1 MKKNRIKKF
10 IIALLIVT
18 IVCMSLLALIIG
30 TDKTYSTYV
39 SVIVPEG
46 DDVKVYV
53 GGNDV
58 QKSADGKNYV
68 VNAGSTV
75 TVTVVNE
82 GKLFKSM
89 TINGK
94 SYASAV
100 AEITVPD
107 SGKVEISVETEE
119 PYAEDFGKY
128 FGNPY
133 VLSKEADV
141 LAVARILARGST
153 TPEDLAQIGA
163 DAKTTADEIRYGY
176 YRLGTNLF
184 INSSEFFGL
193 GFRGGLPFGGCFD
206 FDGYTATINLV
217 RTSHV
222 DSEFSLVGSTHY
234 ADYGFFAYTY
244 GDGVRPC
251 LIRNVKMQGFIGINT
266 TESAGAINRTDHVN
280 AGGVAGT
287 AGKNIVFD
295 DVESTVSVS
304 AQTRYAD
311 LYVGGIFGLCSS
323 SVESWCPVRYNGT
336 FNDVSGVT
344 YGKNAGAIVG
354 GFAGVL
360 QNASVDG
367 VTIDGERSIVLA
379 NALGNVS
386 GSAIAG
392 GFVGVVEL
400 GENANAEVSAPR
412 PMSIKNI
419 VVCAEHDYSVTS
431 VIDNGD
437 SANKGNINPDDFSE
451 TSAAAVAGGIVGIVN
466 RGNKAGSTLSDDK
479 KIEFSNVA
487 FVKSETSQ
495 IGEVGSSDEGR
506 IEIKASTADVDSS
519 GAVFA
524 GGAVGYIYS
533 HSAEYIVHNVLSADE
548 TKYFFNCNVDV
559 SATQNGV
566 GPAYAGGAFGYNA
579 FHVDNG
585 AENLLKI
592 GIVKPEYD
600 YTVTAVQSATSTSYN
615 NKYYN
620 VCAGGYASRFNV
632 GYSFN
637 NAVFY
642 IGSGRITAYREVGS
656 TAIGDINAGGCVG
669 RVFGYGSEATTIGD
683 YDKFGSQSGTSDNVT
698 VYYNE
703 NSRVEASCHSFS
715 SINGTGTLG
724 NNVCAGGAIG
734 YVLGYSQISN
744 LSLIFKSDSSS
755 SGKAAEYFVSG
766 SQNGKNAGGSDAD
779 LKTEGFVGG
788 VFGLVIDSKLTSVS
802 LTGNKTENS
811 VVYFT
816 SANSPN
822 TASVGGL
829 IGALW
834 RKKITS
840 NVTLLNGATVEN
852 VHAAG
857 KAYCDVPNY
866 SDVYDLYV
874 GGAIGVFAN
883 PSPMV
888 VYIKDIKIKNCVID
902 AVGENT
908 MLTYAGGIVA
918 GMWWSGTTDL
928 SYGIVENSAVTASSI
943 APYAYAGGI
952 VGLMQ
957 NSNASYCVVKDTD
970 VKAISENSYAY
981 AGGIAARSKAS
992 DVIKYSY
999 SNASLNAQGSSATA
1013 SVKYGIVAKTDSIS
1027 NTGDSDEA
1035 KNLFVY
1041 ETAGT
1046 ANAYPNEWST
1056 ARALYL
1062 ASDYQNTASV
1072 NVGGSVNVYSAVSTS
1087 QSNIEIKSH
1096 NTTVA
1101 TVVGGRSSSSVRGE
1115 KIGIAYISVYC
1126 KVNNVQYMLCSYLVT
1141 VGGAS
1146 ESGSGISLKTD
1157 DGKDVNESN
1166 SDAYIT
1172 YVSGSGTSATTY
1184 YYFRRH
1190 LGNPNTVGKVNA
1202 TPVGAEY
1209 LPQNVKFYDI
1219 NTTVVGKATYFDEN
1233 TTQADKKARIAS
1245 IIAAKGAACNV
1256 SSFNGRANVGYNY
1269 EGGEEGAA
1277 IKSVYFQAN
1286 DNVRENTIILM
1297 ECDYGSATYGV
1308 IVEFVPNRLTGI
1320 EIAPE
1325 SGTPPLDTRVD
1336 SSGVTHYIYT
1346 AGDVVRFG
1354 ATLKYK
1360 YPAPRSYVVETIY
1373 SGTGVTENGT
1383 VAVSAGGSYTVT
1395 CEDLK
1400 RTVKT
1405 TVIVEAKEEVDFS
1418 FAYSGA
1424 TGSTDRKMLQ
1434 SCQFKFSTQPQ
1445 LGYGLTPTISLTING
1460 VTSIGQFTESGLSVS
1475 FGGNNFLI
1483 PYTEDP
1489 DYEYSYNFVAG
1500 SDLVDY
1506 ALANG
1511 DSVAFSIT
1519 YAKIYSL
1526 VFISNYGVNEYF
1538 TTTISAGERFSV
1550 VNPDGFEDWTK
1561 KLINDRY
1568 GYDFKGFYTVSK
1580 AGDVSAYGKS
1590 FEDMQK
1596 DASSVVSGTMRFYAR
1611 WTYNVTVE
1619 SPEGVTVTS
1628 SMPHSMLEGGEIIPL
1643 DANNGFGFVIGTT
1656 SEWVGKPRYK
1666 SFIKLKDGSYTEIT
1680 SAFSAAS
1687 QENGYFIS
1695 SETLKG
1701 YDSGYIHIKV
1711 YADDIEF
1718 AVGDDPRYD
1727 GSALYTDGIYTV
1739 TYSVNYGS
1747 EDTVSD
1753 FAFNFALSLPKNT
1766 SMRLFY
1772 QKDGVSEWAGSL
1784 VLSADSSSVSL
1795 SGFGSMD
1802 DGSALTLAARN
1813 SAVSERFI
1821 LVVTLPNNTNGFNIA
1836 SATKCTIKVENYA
1849 YKSIISNYG
1858 SIVRVEGDSP
1868 EDTDGYVGK
1877 EYTLLPAVILNATY
1891 SSGKLSFTVTGTTDE
1906 NVIDRR
1912 HSGVYYMWRIDKVGG
1927 GYIGDATFTSFGTE
1941 VVRTTDAIYYSA
1953 TKGSSIKITESLSGY
1968 RVSLL
1973 EVRNIKQPSESYE
1986 IAILTG
1992 FNA

>member
-1 MKKNRIKKF
+1 MRKSRIKKF

-18 IVCMSLLALIIG
+18 IVCISVLALVIG

-53 GGNDV
+53 GGKDV
-58 QKSADGKNYV
+58 KKSADGKNYE

-89 TINGK
+89 TINGT

-107 SGKVEISVETEE
+107 SGKVEISVEIEE
-119 PYAEDFGKY
+119 PYAEDVGKY

-163 DAKTTADEIRYGY
+163 DAKTTADDIRYGY

-222 DSEFSLVGSTHY
+222 DSEFSFVGNTHY

-266 TESAGAINRTDHVN
+266 IENAETINHTDHVN
-280 AGGVAGT
+280 VGGVAGT

-304 AQTRYAD
+304 AQTKFAD
-311 LYVGGIFGLCSS
+311 LYIGGIFGLCSS

-344 YGKNAGAIVG
+344 YGNNAGVIVG

-400 GENANAEVSAPR
+400 GENVNAEVSAPR
-412 PMSIKNI
+412 PMSIKNV
-419 VVCAEHDYSVTS
+419 VVCAEHNYSVTA
-431 VIDNGD
+431 VIDNGG
-437 SANKGNINPDDFSE
+437 SANKGNINPDDFSDK
-451 TSAAAVAGGIVGIVN
+451 SAAAVAGGIVGIVN
-466 RGNKAGSTLSDDK
+466 RGKKTGSTLSDDK

-495 IGEVGSSDEGR
+495 IGEVGPSGEGR
-506 IEIKASTADVDSS
+506 LEIKASTADGDSS

-548 TKYFFNCNVDV
+548 TKYFFNCSVDV

-566 GPAYAGGAFGYNA
+566 GPAYAGGAFGYNS
-579 FHVDNG
+579 FHIHNVAD
-585 AENLLKI
+585 NLLKL

-620 VCAGGYASRFNV
+620 VCAGGYASRYNV
-632 GYSFN
+632 GYSFDN
-637 NAVFY
+637 TEFY

-669 RVFGYGSEATTIGD
+669 RVFGYGSEATTIED
-683 YDKFGSQSGTSDNVT
+683 YGKNGSQSGTSDNVT

-766 SQNGKNAGGSDAD
+766 SQNGKNAGGKDAD

-802 LTGNKTENS
+802 LTGDKTENS

-857 KAYCDVPNY
+857 KAYCDVHG

-883 PSPMV
+883 PSPV
-888 VYIKDIKIKNCVID
+888 VVNIRDIKIKNCVID
-902 AVGENT
+902 AIGENT

-957 NSNASYCVVKDTD
+957 NSNVSYCVVKDTD

-981 AGGIAARSKAS
+981 AGGIAARSKAT
-992 DVIKYSY
+992 DTIKYAY

-1013 SVKYGIVAKTDSIS
+1013 SVKYGIIAKTDSIS
-1027 NTGDSDEA
+1027 NTGDSGAA

-1046 ANAYPNEWST
+1046 AAAYPKDSNT
-1056 ARALYL
+1056 RALYL
-1062 ASDYQNTASV
+1062 ASGYQNTASV
-1072 NVGGSVNVYSAVSTS
+1072 NVGGSVNVYSAVDAS

-1101 TVVGGRSSSSVRGE
+1101 TVGGLSVEGV
-1115 KIGIAYISVYC
+1115 KKGISYISVYC
-1126 KVNNVQYMLCSYLVT
+1126 KVNNVKYMLCSYLV
-1141 VGGAS
+1141 
-1146 ESGSGISLKTD
+1146 
-1157 DGKDVNESN
+1157 
-1166 SDAYIT
+1166 
-1172 YVSGSGTSATTY
+1172 
-1184 YYFRRH
+1184 
-1190 LGNPNTVGKVNA
+1190 
-1202 TPVGAEY
+1202 
-1209 LPQNVKFYDI
+1209 
-1219 NTTVVGKATYFDEN
+1219 TVVGKATYFDEN
-1233 TTQADKKARIAS
+1233 TTQAEKEARIAS
-1245 IIAAKGAACNV
+1245 IIAAKGAGCNV

-1277 IKSVYFQAN
+1277 KKSGYFQAN
-1286 DNVRENTIILM
+1286 DNVRENTVILM

-1308 IVEFVPNRLTGI
+1308 IVEFVPNMLTGI

-1383 VAVSAGGSYTVT
+1383 VVVSENGYYEVS
-1395 CEDLK
+1395 CRDLK
-1400 RTVKT
+1400 NTKSTKVL
-1405 TVIVEAKEEVDFS
+1405 VEAKEEVDFS

-1434 SCQFKFSTQPQ
+1434 SCHFTFSLQPQ
-1445 LGYGLTPTISLTING
+1445 LGYGLTPTVSLTING

-1475 FGGNNFLI
+1475 FGADNFLI

-1500 SDLVDY
+1500 SDFVEY
-1506 ALANG
+1506 AVANG
-1511 DSVAFSIT
+1511 GSVAFSVT

-1538 TTTISAGERFSV
+1538 TTTVSAGEKFSL
-1550 VNPDGFEDWTK
+1550 VNPDGFEGWTN

-1596 DASSVVSGTMRFYAR
+1596 DASSEVSGTMRFYAR

-1628 SMPHSMLEGGEIIPL
+1628 SMPRSMLEGGEIIPL

-1656 SEWVGKPRYK
+1656 SKWVGKPRYK

-1687 QENGYFIS
+1687 QENGYFVS

-1747 EDTVSD
+1747 QDTVSD
-1753 FAFNFALSLPKNT
+1753 FAFNFALSLPKGT

-1772 QKDGVSEWAGSL
+1772 QKDGVSAWAGSL
-1784 VLSADSSSVSL
+1784 VLSEASSSVSL
-1795 SGFGSMD
+1795 SEFGSMG

-1813 SAVSERFI
+1813 PTVSERFI
-1821 LVVTLPNNTNGFNIA
+1821 LVVTLPNNTNGFNIT
-1836 SATKCTIKVENYA
+1836 SATKCTIKVKNYA
-1849 YKSIISNYG
+1849 YKSIISDYG

-1877 EYTLLPAVILNATY
+1877 EYTLLPAVILNATF
-1891 SSGKLSFTVTGTTDE
+1891 SGGKLSFTVTGTTDE

-1953 TKGSSIKITESLSGY
+1953 TKGSSITINESLSGY

-1973 EVRNIKQPSESYE
+1973 EARNIKQPSESYE

-1992 FNA
+1992 F

>member
-1 MKKNRIKKF
+1 MKKSKIKKF

-18 IVCMSLLALIIG
+18 IVCISVLALVIG

-53 GGNDV
+53 GGKDV
-58 QKSADGKNYV
+58 KKSADGKNYE

-119 PYAEDFGKY
+119 PYAEDVGKY

-163 DAKTTADEIRYGY
+163 DAKTTADDIRYGY

-222 DSEFSLVGSTHY
+222 DGEFSFVGNTHY
-234 ADYGFFAYTY
+234 ADYGFFAYAY

-266 TESAGAINRTDHVN
+266 IENAETINHTDHVN
-280 AGGVAGT
+280 VGGVAGT

-304 AQTRYAD
+304 AQTKFAD
-311 LYVGGIFGLCSS
+311 LYIGGIFGLCSS
-323 SVESWCPVRYNGT
+323 SVESWCPVRYNGA

-344 YGKNAGAIVG
+344 YGNNAGAIVG

-400 GENANAEVSAPR
+400 GENVNAEVSAPR
-412 PMSIKNI
+412 PMSIKNV
-419 VVCAEHDYSVTS
+419 VVCAEHNYSVTA
-431 VIDNGD
+431 VIDNGG
-437 SANKGNINPDDFSE
+437 SANKGNINPDDFSG

-466 RGNKAGSTLSDDK
+466 RGKRTGSTLSDDK

-487 FVKSETSQ
+487 FVKSDISQ
-495 IGEVGSSDEGR
+495 IGEVGPSGEGR
-506 IEIKASTADVDSS
+506 LEIKASTADGDSS

-524 GGAVGYIYS
+524 GGAVGYNS
-533 HSAEYIVHNVLSADE
+533 FHVHNVAD
-548 TKYFFNCNVDV
+548 T
-559 SATQNGV
+559 
-566 GPAYAGGAFGYNA
+566 
-579 FHVDNG
+579 
-585 AENLLKI
+585 LLKL

-620 VCAGGYASRFNV
+620 VCAGGYASRYNV
-632 GYSFN
+632 GYSFD
-637 NAVFY
+637 NAEFY

-669 RVFGYGSEATTIGD
+669 RVSGYGSEATTIGD
-683 YDKFGSQSGTSDNVT
+683 YDKNGSQSGTSDNVT

-766 SQNGKNAGGSDAD
+766 SQNGKNAGGKDAD

-802 LTGNKTENS
+802 LTGDKTENS

-857 KAYCDVPNY
+857 KAYCDVHG
-866 SDVYDLYV
+866 SDEYDLYV

-883 PSPMV
+883 PSKAV
-888 VYIKDIKIKNCVID
+888 VNIRDIKIKNCVID
-902 AVGENT
+902 AIGENT

-957 NSNASYCVVKDTD
+957 NSNVSYCVVKDTD

-981 AGGIAARSKAS
+981 AGGIAARSKAT
-992 DVIKYSY
+992 DTIKYAY

-1013 SVKYGIVAKTDSIS
+1013 SVKYGIIAKTDSIS
-1027 NTGDSDEA
+1027 NTGDSGAA

-1046 ANAYPNEWST
+1046 AAAYPKDSDT
-1056 ARALYL
+1056 RALYL
-1062 ASDYQNTASV
+1062 ASGYQNTASV
-1072 NVGGSVNVYSAVSTS
+1072 NVGGSVNVYSAVDAS

-1101 TVVGGRSSSSVRGE
+1101 TVGGLSVEGVKE
-1115 KIGIAYISVYC
+1115 GISYISVYC
-1126 KVNNVQYMLCSYLVT
+1126 KVNNVKYMLCSYLVT

-1157 DGKDVNESN
+1157 DGKDVTESN
-1166 SDAYIT
+1166 SDAYIA

-1219 NTTVVGKATYFDEN
+1219 NTNVVGKATYFDEN
-1233 TTQADKKARIAS
+1233 TTQADKEARIAS
-1245 IIAAKGAACNV
+1245 IIAAKGSACNV

-1277 IKSVYFQAN
+1277 KKSVYFQAN
-1286 DNVRENTIILM
+1286 DNVRENTVILM

-1308 IVEFVPNRLTGI
+1308 IVEFVPNMLTGI

-1354 ATLKYK
+1354 ATLKYR

-1383 VAVSAGGSYTVT
+1383 VVVSENGYYEVS
-1395 CEDLK
+1395 CRDLK
-1400 RTVKT
+1400 NTKST
-1405 TVIVEAKEEVDFS
+1405 KVIVEAKEEVDFS

-1434 SCQFKFSTQPQ
+1434 SCHFTFSLQPQ

-1475 FGGNNFLI
+1475 FGGDNFLI

-1500 SDLVDY
+1500 SDFVDY
-1506 ALANG
+1506 AVTNG
-1511 DSVAFSIT
+1511 GSVAFSVT

-1538 TTTISAGERFSV
+1538 TTTVSAGEKFSL
-1550 VNPDGFEDWTK
+1550 VNPDGFEGWTN

-1596 DASSVVSGTMRFYAR
+1596 DASSEVSGTMRFYAR

-1628 SMPHSMLEGGEIIPL
+1628 SMPRSMLEGGEIIPL

-1656 SEWVGKPRYK
+1656 SKWVGKPRYK

-1687 QENGYFIS
+1687 QENGYFVS

-1747 EDTVSD
+1747 KDTVSD
-1753 FAFNFALSLPKNT
+1753 FAFNFALSLPKGT

-1772 QKDGVSEWAGSL
+1772 QKDGVSAWAGSL
-1784 VLSADSSSVSL
+1784 VLSAASGSVSL
-1795 SGFGSMD
+1795 SEFGSMD

-1813 SAVSERFI
+1813 PKVSERFI
-1821 LVVTLPNNTNGFNIA
+1821 LVVTLPNNTNGFNIT
-1836 SATKCTIKVENYA
+1836 SATKCTIKVKNYA

-1868 EDTDGYVGK
+1868 EETDGYVGK
-1877 EYTLLPAVILNATY
+1877 EYTLLPAVILNATF
-1891 SSGKLSFTVTGTTDE
+1891 SSGTLSFTVTGTTDE

-1927 GYIGDATFTSFGTE
+1927 GYIGNATFTSFGTE

-1953 TKGSSIKITESLSGY
+1953 TKGSSIMITESLSGY

-1973 EVRNIKQPSESYE
+1973 EARNIKQPSESYE

-1992 FNA
+1992 F

>member
-1 MKKNRIKKF
+1 MRKSRIKKF

-18 IVCMSLLALIIG
+18 IVCISVLALVIG

-53 GGNDV
+53 GGKDV
-58 QKSADGKNYV
+58 KKSADGKNYV

-89 TINGK
+89 TINGT

-119 PYAEDFGKY
+119 PYAEDVGKY

-163 DAKTTADEIRYGY
+163 DAKTTADDIRYGY

-193 GFRGGLPFGGCFD
+193 GFRGGLPFSGCFD

-222 DSEFSLVGSTHY
+222 DSEFSFVGNTHY
-234 ADYGFFAYTY
+234 ADYGFFAYSY

-266 TESAGAINRTDHVN
+266 IENAEAINHTDHVN
-280 AGGVAGT
+280 VGGVAGT

-304 AQTRYAD
+304 AQTRFAD
-311 LYVGGIFGLCSS
+311 LYIGGIFGLCSS

-344 YGKNAGAIVG
+344 YGNNAGVIVG

-412 PMSIKNI
+412 PMSIKNV
-419 VVCAEHDYSVTS
+419 VVCAEHNYSVTA
-431 VIDNGD
+431 VIDNGG
-437 SANKGNINPDDFSE
+437 SANKGNINPDDFSG

-466 RGNKAGSTLSDDK
+466 RGNKTGSTLSDDK

-487 FVKSETSQ
+487 FVKSDISQ
-495 IGEVGSSDEGR
+495 IGEVGPSGEGR
-506 IEIKASTADVDSS
+506 LEIKASTADGDSS

-533 HSAEYIVHNVLSADE
+533 HSAEYIVHNVLPAEE
-548 TKYFFNCNVDV
+548 TKYFFNCSVDV

-566 GPAYAGGAFGYNA
+566 GPAYAGGAFGYNS
-579 FHVDNG
+579 FHVHNVEG
-585 AENLLKI
+585 NLLKL

-620 VCAGGYASRFNV
+620 VCAGGYASRYNV
-632 GYSFN
+632 GYSFD

-669 RVFGYGSEATTIGD
+669 RVSGYGSEATTIGD
-683 YDKFGSQSGTSDNVT
+683 YDKNGSQSGTSDNVT

-766 SQNGKNAGGSDAD
+766 SQNGKNAGGKDAD

-788 VFGLVIDSKLTSVS
+788 VFGLVIDSKLNSVS
-802 LTGNKTENS
+802 LTGDKTENS

-834 RKKITS
+834 RKKVSS

-857 KAYCDVPNY
+857 KAYCDVHG
-866 SDVYDLYV
+866 SDEYDLYV

-883 PSPMV
+883 PSQV
-888 VYIKDIKIKNCVID
+888 VVNIRDIKIKNCVID
-902 AVGENT
+902 AIGENT

-957 NSNASYCVVKDTD
+957 NSNVSYCVVKDTD

-981 AGGIAARSKAS
+981 AGGIAARSKAT
-992 DVIKYSY
+992 DTIKYAY
-999 SNASLNAQGSSATA
+999 SNASLNAQGSSTKT
-1013 SVKYGIVAKTDSIS
+1013 SVKYGVLALGSATVSS
-1027 NTGDSDEA
+1027 SGAA

-1046 ANAYPNEWST
+1046 DEAYSGNT
-1056 ARALYL
+1056 NMALYL
-1062 ASDYQNTASV
+1062 ASGYQNTASINTESTV
-1072 NVGGSVNVYSAVSTS
+1072 SVYSAVDTS
-1087 QSNIEIKSH
+1087 QTNIEIKS
-1096 NTTVA
+1096 NKTNFASVNGRTV
-1101 TVVGGRSSSSVRGE
+1101 TGVS
-1115 KIGIAYISVYC
+1115 KGIAYISVYC
-1126 KVNNVQYMLCSYLVT
+1126 KVGNTKYLLCSYPVT
-1141 VGGAS
+1141 VGGAT
-1146 ESGSGISLKTD
+1146 ENGTGIQVVTD
-1157 DGKDVNESN
+1157 DGTAVTKDTADEFITYVNES
-1166 SDAYIT
+1166 
-1172 YVSGSGTSATTY
+1172 GTTATTY
-1184 YYFRRH
+1184 YYFRRNI
-1190 LGNPNTVGKVNA
+1190 GNPDTVKKINV

-1209 LPQNVKFYDI
+1209 LPQNVQFYDI
-1219 NTTVVGKATYFDEN
+1219 STATIGKADYFDK
-1233 TTQADKKARIAS
+1233 TTADTVKNARIAS
-1245 IIAAKGAACNV
+1245 IIAAKGTACNV

-1269 EGGEEGAA
+1269 DGGDEGVAK
-1277 IKSVYFQAN
+1277 KSVYFYAN
-1286 DNVRENTIILM
+1286 DNVRENTVIIM
-1297 ECDYGSATYGV
+1297 ECDYGTAKYGV

-1325 SGTPPLDTRVD
+1325 SGTPPLDTRVGD
-1336 SSGVTHYIYT
+1336 DGVTHYVYT

-1383 VAVSAGGSYTVT
+1383 VVVSENGYYEVS
-1395 CEDLK
+1395 CRDLK
-1400 RTVKT
+1400 NTESTK
-1405 TVIVEAKEEVDFS
+1405 VIVEAKKEVDFS

-1434 SCQFKFSTQPQ
+1434 SCHFQFRLQPQ

-1475 FGGNNFLI
+1475 FGADNFLI
-1483 PYTEDP
+1483 PYTKDP

-1500 SDLVDY
+1500 SDFVDY
-1506 ALANG
+1506 AVANG
-1511 DSVAFSIT
+1511 GSVAFSVT

-1538 TTTISAGERFSV
+1538 TTTVSAGEKFSL
-1550 VNPDGFEDWTK
+1550 VNPDGFEGWTN

-1596 DASSVVSGTMRFYAR
+1596 DASSEVSGTMRFYAR

-1619 SPEGVTVTS
+1619 SPEGVTITS
-1628 SMPHSMLEGGEIIPL
+1628 SMPRSMLEGGEIIPL
-1643 DANNGFGFVIGTT
+1643 DANNGFGFVIGT
-1656 SEWVGKPRYK
+1656 SSKWVGKPRYK

-1687 QENGYFIS
+1687 QENGYFVS

-1747 EDTVSD
+1747 KDTVSD
-1753 FAFNFALSLPKNT
+1753 FAFNFALSLPKGT

-1772 QKDGVSEWAGSL
+1772 QKDGVSAWAGSL
-1784 VLSADSSSVSL
+1784 VLSAASSSVWL
-1795 SGFGSMD
+1795 SKFGSMG
-1802 DGSALTLAARN
+1802 DGSALTLAAARN

-1836 SATKCTIKVENYA
+1836 SATKCTIKVQNYA

-1858 SIVRVEGDSP
+1858 SIVRAEGDKP
-1868 EDTDGYVGK
+1868 EETDGYVSE
-1877 EYTLLPAVILNATY
+1877 EYTLLPAVILSATFT
-1891 SSGKLSFTVTGTTDE
+1891 SGTLSFTVTGTIDE

-1927 GYIGDATFTSFGTE
+1927 GYIENAAFTSFGTE

-1953 TKGSSIKITESLSGY
+1953 TKGSSITITESLSGY

-1973 EVRNIKQPSESYE
+1973 EARNIKQPSESYE

-1992 FNA
+1992 F

>member
-1 MKKNRIKKF
+1 MKKSRIKKF

-18 IVCMSLLALIIG
+18 IVCISVLALVIG

-53 GGNDV
+53 GGKDV
-58 QKSADGKNYV
+58 KKSADGKNYE

-89 TINGK
+89 TINGT

-119 PYAEDFGKY
+119 PYAEDVGKY

-163 DAKTTADEIRYGY
+163 DAKTTADDIRYGY

-222 DSEFSLVGSTHY
+222 DSEFSFVGNTHY
-234 ADYGFFAYTY
+234 ADYGFFAYAY

-266 TESAGAINRTDHVN
+266 IENAETINHTDHVN
-280 AGGVAGT
+280 VGGVAGT

-304 AQTRYAD
+304 AQTKFAD
-311 LYVGGIFGLCSS
+311 LYIGGIFGLCSS

-344 YGKNAGAIVG
+344 YGNNAGVIVG

-412 PMSIKNI
+412 PMSIKNV
-419 VVCAEHDYSVTS
+419 VVCAEHNYSVTA
-431 VIDNGD
+431 VIDNGG
-437 SANKGNINPDDFSE
+437 SANKGNINPDDFSG

-487 FVKSETSQ
+487 FVKSDISQ
-495 IGEVGSSDEGR
+495 IGEVGPSGEGR
-506 IEIKASTADVDSS
+506 LEIKASTADGDSS

-533 HSAEYIVHNVLSADE
+533 HSAEYIVHNVLPAEE
-548 TKYFFNCNVDV
+548 TKYFFNCSVDV

-566 GPAYAGGAFGYNA
+566 GPAYAGGAFGYNS
-579 FHVDNG
+579 FHIHNVAD
-585 AENLLKI
+585 NLLKL

-620 VCAGGYASRFNV
+620 VCAGGYASRYNV
-632 GYSFN
+632 GYSFD

-669 RVFGYGSEATTIGD
+669 RVFGYGSEATTIED
-683 YDKFGSQSGTSDNVT
+683 YDRNGSQSGTSNNVT

-766 SQNGKNAGGSDAD
+766 SQNGKNAGGKDAD

-802 LTGNKTENS
+802 LTGDKTENS

-857 KAYCDVPNY
+857 KAYCDVHG
-866 SDVYDLYV
+866 SDEYDLYV

-883 PSPMV
+883 PSKAV
-888 VYIKDIKIKNCVID
+888 VNIRDIKIKNCVID
-902 AVGENT
+902 AIGENT

-957 NSNASYCVVKDTD
+957 NSNVSYCVVKDTD

-981 AGGIAARSKAS
+981 AGGIAARSKAT
-992 DVIKYSY
+992 DTIKYAY

-1013 SVKYGIVAKTDSIS
+1013 SVKYGIIAKTDSIS
-1027 NTGDSDEA
+1027 NTGDSGAA

-1046 ANAYPNEWST
+1046 ANAYPKDSNT
-1056 ARALYL
+1056 RALYL
-1062 ASDYQNTASV
+1062 ASGYQNTASV
-1072 NVGGSVNVYSAVSTS
+1072 NVGGSVNVYSAVDAS

-1101 TVVGGRSSSSVRGE
+1101 TVGGLSVEGVKE
-1115 KIGIAYISVYC
+1115 GISYISVYC
-1126 KVNNVQYMLCSYLVT
+1126 KVNNVKYMLCSYLVT

-1146 ESGSGISLKTD
+1146 ESGSGISMKTD

-1190 LGNPNTVGKVNA
+1190 LGNPNTVGKVNV

-1219 NTTVVGKATYFDEN
+1219 NTNVVGKATYFDEN
-1233 TTQADKKARIAS
+1233 TTQADKEARIAS

-1277 IKSVYFQAN
+1277 KKSVYFQAN
-1286 DNVRENTIILM
+1286 DNVRENTVILM

-1308 IVEFVPNRLTGI
+1308 IVEFVPNMLTGI

-1383 VAVSAGGSYTVT
+1383 VVVSENGYYEVS
-1395 CEDLK
+1395 CRDLK
-1400 RTVKT
+1400 NTKST
-1405 TVIVEAKEEVDFS
+1405 KVIVEAKEEVDFS

-1434 SCQFKFSTQPQ
+1434 SCHFTFSLQPQ
-1445 LGYGLTPTISLTING
+1445 LGYGLTPTVSLTING

-1475 FGGNNFLI
+1475 FGADNFLI

-1500 SDLVDY
+1500 SDFVDY
-1506 ALANG
+1506 AVANG
-1511 DSVAFSIT
+1511 GSVAFSVT

-1538 TTTISAGERFSV
+1538 TTTVSAGEKFSL
-1550 VNPDGFEDWTK
+1550 VNPDGFEGWTN

-1596 DASSVVSGTMRFYAR
+1596 DASSEVSGTMRFYAR

-1628 SMPHSMLEGGEIIPL
+1628 SMPRSMLEGGEIIPL

-1656 SEWVGKPRYK
+1656 SKWVGKPRYK

-1687 QENGYFIS
+1687 QENGYFVS

-1711 YADDIEF
+1711 YADDVEF

-1747 EDTVSD
+1747 KDTVSD
-1753 FAFNFALSLPKNT
+1753 FAFNFALSLPKGT

-1772 QKDGVSEWAGSL
+1772 QKDGVSAWAGSL
-1784 VLSADSSSVSL
+1784 VLSAASGSVSL
-1795 SGFGSMD
+1795 SEFGSMG

-1821 LVVTLPNNTNGFNIA
+1821 LVVTLPNNTNGFNIN
-1836 SATKCTIKVENYA
+1836 SATKCTIKVKNYA
-1849 YKSIISNYG
+1849 YKSIISDYG

-1868 EDTDGYVGK
+1868 EDADGYVGK
-1877 EYTLLPAVILNATY
+1877 EYTLLPAVILNATF

-1912 HSGVYYMWRIDKVGG
+1912 HSGVYYVWRIDKAGG

-1953 TKGSSIKITESLSGY
+1953 TKGSSITISESLSGY

-1973 EVRNIKQPSESYE
+1973 EARNIKQPSESYE

-1992 FNA
+1992 F

>member
-1 MKKNRIKKF
+1 MKKSKIKKF

-18 IVCMSLLALIIG
+18 IVCISVLALVIG

-53 GGNDV
+53 GGKDV
-58 QKSADGKNYV
+58 KKSADGKNYE

-119 PYAEDFGKY
+119 PYAEDVGKY

-163 DAKTTADEIRYGY
+163 DAKTTADDIRYGY

-222 DSEFSLVGSTHY
+222 DGEFSFVGNTHY
-234 ADYGFFAYTY
+234 ADYGFFAYAY

-266 TESAGAINRTDHVN
+266 IENAETINHTDHVN
-280 AGGVAGT
+280 VGGVAGT

-304 AQTRYAD
+304 AQTKFAD
-311 LYVGGIFGLCSS
+311 LYIGGIFGLCSS
-323 SVESWCPVRYNGT
+323 SVESWCPVRYNGA

-344 YGKNAGAIVG
+344 YGNNAGAIVG

-400 GENANAEVSAPR
+400 GENVNAEVSAPR
-412 PMSIKNI
+412 PMSIKNV
-419 VVCAEHDYSVTS
+419 VVCAEHNYSVTA
-431 VIDNGD
+431 VIDNGG
-437 SANKGNINPDDFSE
+437 SANKGNINPDDFSG

-466 RGNKAGSTLSDDK
+466 RGKRTGSTLSDDK

-487 FVKSETSQ
+487 FVKSDISQ
-495 IGEVGSSDEGR
+495 IGEVGPSGEGR
-506 IEIKASTADVDSS
+506 LEIKASTADGDSS

-524 GGAVGYIYS
+524 GGAVGYNS
-533 HSAEYIVHNVLSADE
+533 FHVHNVAD
-548 TKYFFNCNVDV
+548 T
-559 SATQNGV
+559 
-566 GPAYAGGAFGYNA
+566 
-579 FHVDNG
+579 
-585 AENLLKI
+585 LLKL

-620 VCAGGYASRFNV
+620 VCAGGYASRYNV
-632 GYSFN
+632 GYSFD
-637 NAVFY
+637 NAEFY

-669 RVFGYGSEATTIGD
+669 RVSGYGSEATTIGD
-683 YDKFGSQSGTSDNVT
+683 YDKNGSQSGTSDNVT

-766 SQNGKNAGGSDAD
+766 SQNGKNAGGKDAD

-802 LTGNKTENS
+802 LTGDKTENS

-857 KAYCDVPNY
+857 KAYCDVHG
-866 SDVYDLYV
+866 SDEYDLYV

-883 PSPMV
+883 PSKAV
-888 VYIKDIKIKNCVID
+888 VNIRDIKIKNCVID
-902 AVGENT
+902 AIGENT

-957 NSNASYCVVKDTD
+957 NSNVSYCVVKDTD

-981 AGGIAARSKAS
+981 AGGIAARSKAT
-992 DVIKYSY
+992 DTIKYAY

-1013 SVKYGIVAKTDSIS
+1013 SVKYGIIAKTDSIS
-1027 NTGDSDEA
+1027 NTGDSGAA

-1046 ANAYPNEWST
+1046 AAAYPKDSDT
-1056 ARALYL
+1056 RALYL
-1062 ASDYQNTASV
+1062 ASGYQNTASV
-1072 NVGGSVNVYSAVSTS
+1072 NVGGSVNVYSAVDAS

-1101 TVVGGRSSSSVRGE
+1101 TVGGLSVEGVKE
-1115 KIGIAYISVYC
+1115 GISYISVYC
-1126 KVNNVQYMLCSYLVT
+1126 KVNNVKYMLCSYLVT

-1157 DGKDVNESN
+1157 DGKDVTESN
-1166 SDAYIT
+1166 SDAYIA

-1219 NTTVVGKATYFDEN
+1219 NTNVVGKATYFDEN
-1233 TTQADKKARIAS
+1233 TTQADKEARIAS
-1245 IIAAKGAACNV
+1245 IIAAKGSACNV

-1277 IKSVYFQAN
+1277 KKSVYFQAN
-1286 DNVRENTIILM
+1286 DNVRENTVILM

-1308 IVEFVPNRLTGI
+1308 IVEFVPNMLTGI

-1354 ATLKYK
+1354 ATLKYR

-1383 VAVSAGGSYTVT
+1383 VVVSENGYYEVS
-1395 CEDLK
+1395 CRDLK
-1400 RTVKT
+1400 NTKST
-1405 TVIVEAKEEVDFS
+1405 KVIVEAKEEVDFS

-1434 SCQFKFSTQPQ
+1434 SCHFTFSLQPQ

-1475 FGGNNFLI
+1475 FGGDNFLI

-1500 SDLVDY
+1500 SDFVEY
-1506 ALANG
+1506 AVANG
-1511 DSVAFSIT
+1511 GSVAFSVT

-1538 TTTISAGERFSV
+1538 TTTVSAGEKFSL
-1550 VNPDGFEDWTK
+1550 VNPDGFEGWTN

-1596 DASSVVSGTMRFYAR
+1596 DASSEVSGTMRFYAR

-1628 SMPHSMLEGGEIIPL
+1628 SMPRSMLEGGEIIPL

-1656 SEWVGKPRYK
+1656 SKWVGKPRYK

-1687 QENGYFIS
+1687 QENGYFVS

-1747 EDTVSD
+1747 KDTVSD
-1753 FAFNFALSLPKNT
+1753 FAFNFALSLPKGT

-1772 QKDGVSEWAGSL
+1772 QKDGVSAWAGSL
-1784 VLSADSSSVSL
+1784 VLSAASGSVSL
-1795 SGFGSMD
+1795 SEFGSMD

-1813 SAVSERFI
+1813 PKVSERFI
-1821 LVVTLPNNTNGFNIA
+1821 LVVTLPNNTNGFNIT
-1836 SATKCTIKVENYA
+1836 SATKCTIKVKNYA

-1868 EDTDGYVGK
+1868 EETDGYVGK
-1877 EYTLLPAVILNATY
+1877 EYTLLPAVILNATF
-1891 SSGKLSFTVTGTTDE
+1891 SSGTLSFTVTGTTDE

-1927 GYIGDATFTSFGTE
+1927 GYIGNATFTSFGTE

-1953 TKGSSIKITESLSGY
+1953 TKGSSIMITESLSGY

-1973 EVRNIKQPSESYE
+1973 EARNIKQPSESYE

-1992 FNA
+1992 F

>member
-1 MKKNRIKKF
+1 MKKSRIKKF

-18 IVCMSLLALIIG
+18 IVCISVLALVIG

-53 GGNDV
+53 GGKGV
-58 QKSADGKNYV
+58 KKSADGKNYV

-89 TINGK
+89 TINGT

-119 PYAEDFGKY
+119 PYAEDVGKY

-153 TPEDLAQIGA
+153 TPEDLAQLGA

-222 DSEFSLVGSTHY
+222 DSEFSFVGSTHY
-234 ADYGFFAYTY
+234 ADYGFFAYAY

-266 TESAGAINRTDHVN
+266 IESTGTISHTDHVN
-280 AGGVAGT
+280 VGGVAGT

-295 DVESTVSVS
+295 GVESTVSVS
-304 AQTRYAD
+304 AQTRFAD
-311 LYVGGIFGLCSS
+311 LYIGGIFGLCSS

-344 YGKNAGAIVG
+344 YGNNAGVIVG

-360 QNASVDG
+360 LNASVDG

-412 PMSIKNI
+412 SMSIKNV
-419 VVCAEHDYSVTS
+419 VVCAEHNYSVTA
-431 VIDNGD
+431 VIDNGG

-466 RGNKAGSTLSDDK
+466 RGNKTGSTLSDDM

-487 FVKSETSQ
+487 FVKSDISQ
-495 IGEVGSSDEGR
+495 IGEVGPSGEGR
-506 IEIKASTADVDSS
+506 LEIKASTADGNSS

-533 HSAEYIVHNVLSADE
+533 HSAEYIVHNVLPAEE
-548 TKYFFNCNVDV
+548 TKYFFNCSVDV

-566 GPAYAGGAFGYNA
+566 GPAYAGGAFGYNS
-579 FHVDNG
+579 FHVDSG
-585 AENLLKI
+585 AENLLKL
-592 GIVKPEYD
+592 GIVSPEYD

-620 VCAGGYASRFNV
+620 VCAGGYTSRYNV

-637 NAVFY
+637 NTAFY

-656 TAIGDINAGGCVG
+656 TAIGDINAGGCAG
-669 RVFGYGSEATTIGD
+669 RVLGYGSAATTIEN
-683 YDKFGSQSGTSDNVT
+683 YDKSGSQSGTSDNVT

-788 VFGLVIDSKLTSVS
+788 VFGLVIDSKLMSVR
-802 LTGNKTENS
+802 LTGDKTENS

-857 KAYCDVPNY
+857 KAYCDVHG

-883 PSPMV
+883 PSQV
-888 VYIKDIKIKNCVID
+888 VVNIRDIKIKNCVID
-902 AVGENT
+902 AIGENT

-957 NSNASYCVVKDTD
+957 NSNVSYCVVKDTD

-981 AGGIAARSKAS
+981 AGGIAARSKAT
-992 DVIKYSY
+992 DTIKYSY
-999 SNASLNAQGSSATA
+999 SNASLNAQGLSTETKF
-1013 SVKYGIVAKTDSIS
+1013 SVKYGIIAKTDSIS
-1027 NTGDSDEA
+1027 NTGDSGAA

-1046 ANAYPNEWST
+1046 TAAYPKDSN

-1062 ASDYQNTASV
+1062 ASGYQNAASV
-1072 NVGGSVNVYSAVSTS
+1072 NTGSTVSVYSSVDTSQTNIEVKSNKTNFASVNGLTVMGVS
-1087 QSNIEIKSH
+1087 K
-1096 NTTVA
+1096 
-1101 TVVGGRSSSSVRGE
+1101 
-1115 KIGIAYISVYC
+1115 GIAYISVYC
-1126 KVNNVQYMLCSYLVT
+1126 TVGDTKHLLCSYPVT
-1141 VGGAS
+1141 VGGAT
-1146 ESGSGISLKTD
+1146 ENGTGIQVVTD
-1157 DGKDVNESN
+1157 DGTAVTKDTADEFITYVNES
-1166 SDAYIT
+1166 
-1172 YVSGSGTSATTY
+1172 GTTATTY
-1184 YYFRRH
+1184 YYFRRNI
-1190 LGNPNTVGKVNA
+1190 GNPDTVKKINV

-1219 NTTVVGKATYFDEN
+1219 STATIGKATYFDEN
-1233 TTQADKKARIAS
+1233 TPDDDKYARIAS

-1269 EGGEEGAA
+1269 DGGDEGVAK
-1277 IKSVYFQAN
+1277 KSVYFYAN
-1286 DNVRENTIILM
+1286 DNVRENTVIIM
-1297 ECDYGSATYGV
+1297 ECTYGSATYGV
-1308 IVEFVPNRLTGI
+1308 IVEFVPNELAGI

-1336 SSGVTHYIYT
+1336 GSGVTHYIYT

-1383 VAVSAGGSYTVT
+1383 VVVSENGYYEVA
-1395 CEDLK
+1395 CRDLK
-1400 RTVKT
+1400 NTKST
-1405 TVIVEAKEEVDFS
+1405 KVIVEAKKEVDFS

-1434 SCQFKFSTQPQ
+1434 SCNFQFRLQPQ
-1445 LGYGLTPTISLTING
+1445 LGYGLAPTISLTING
-1460 VTSIGQFTESGLSVS
+1460 VTSIGQFTEGGLSVS
-1475 FGGNNFLI
+1475 FGADNFLI
-1483 PYTEDP
+1483 PYMEDP

-1500 SDLVDY
+1500 SDFVEY
-1506 ALANG
+1506 AVTNG
-1511 DSVAFSIT
+1511 GSVAFSVT

-1526 VFISNYGVNEYF
+1526 VFLSNYGVNEYF
-1538 TTTISAGERFSV
+1538 TTTVSAGEKFSKV
-1550 VNPDGFEDWTK
+1550 SPDGFDEWTK
-1561 KLINDRY
+1561 KLIAERY
-1568 GYDFKGFYTVSK
+1568 GYDFRGFYTVSK

-1596 DASSVVSGTMRFYAR
+1596 DASSEVSGTMRFYAR

-1628 SMPHSMLEGGEIIPL
+1628 SMPRSMLEGGEIIPL

-1656 SEWVGKPRYK
+1656 SKWVGKPRYK

-1687 QENGYFIS
+1687 QENGYFVS
-1695 SETLKG
+1695 SETLNG

-1747 EDTVSD
+1747 NDTVSD

-1772 QKDGVSEWAGSL
+1772 QKDGVSAWAGSL
-1784 VLSADSSSVSL
+1784 VLSSASSSVPL
-1795 SGFGSMD
+1795 SEFASMG
-1802 DGSALTLAARN
+1802 DGSTLTLAARN
-1813 SAVSERFI
+1813 SAISERFI
-1821 LVVTLPNNTNGFNIA
+1821 LVVTLPNNTNGFGID
-1836 SATKCTIKVENYA
+1836 SATKCTIKVQNYA

-1858 SIVRVEGDSP
+1858 SIVRVEGDKP
-1868 EDTDGYVGK
+1868 EETDGYVSE
-1877 EYTLLPAVILNATY
+1877 EYTLLPAVILNATFT
-1891 SSGKLSFTVTGTTDE
+1891 SGTLSFTETGTIDE

-1927 GYIGDATFTSFGTE
+1927 GYIGNKTFASFGNE

-1953 TKGSSIKITESLSGY
+1953 TKGSIEVNESLSGY

-1973 EVRNIKQPSESYE
+1973 EARNIKQPSESYE

-1992 FNA
+1992 F

>member
-1 MKKNRIKKF
+1 MRKSRIKKF

-18 IVCMSLLALIIG
+18 IVCISVLALVIG

-53 GGNDV
+53 GGKDV
-58 QKSADGKNYV
+58 KKSADGKNYE

-107 SGKVEISVETEE
+107 SGKVEIAVETEE
-119 PYAEDFGKY
+119 PYAEDVGKY

-163 DAKTTADEIRYGY
+163 DAKTTADDIRYGY

-222 DSEFSLVGSTHY
+222 DSEFSFVGNTHY
-234 ADYGFFAYTY
+234 ADYGFFAYAY

-266 TESAGAINRTDHVN
+266 IENAETINHTDHVN
-280 AGGVAGT
+280 VGGVAGT

-304 AQTRYAD
+304 AQTKFAD
-311 LYVGGIFGLCSS
+311 LYIGGIFGLCSS

-344 YGKNAGAIVG
+344 YGNNAGVIVG

-412 PMSIKNI
+412 PMSIKNV
-419 VVCAEHDYSVTS
+419 VVCAEHNYSVIA
-431 VIDNGD
+431 VIDNGG

-466 RGNKAGSTLSDDK
+466 RGKKTGSTLSDDK

-495 IGEVGSSDEGR
+495 IGEVGPSGEGR
-506 IEIKASTADVDSS
+506 LEIKASTADGDSS

-533 HSAEYIVHNVLSADE
+533 HSAEYIVHNVLPAEE
-548 TKYFFNCNVDV
+548 TKYFFNCSVDV

-566 GPAYAGGAFGYNA
+566 GPAYAGGAFGYNS
-579 FHVDNG
+579 FHIHNVADT
-585 AENLLKI
+585 LLKL

-620 VCAGGYASRFNV
+620 VCAGGYASRYNV
-632 GYSFN
+632 GYSFDN
-637 NAVFY
+637 TVFY

-669 RVFGYGSEATTIGD
+669 RVFGYGSEATTIED
-683 YDKFGSQSGTSDNVT
+683 YDRNGSQSGTSNNVT

-766 SQNGKNAGGSDAD
+766 SQNGKNAGGKDAD

-788 VFGLVIDSKLTSVS
+788 VFGLVIDSKLNSVS
-802 LTGNKTENS
+802 LTGDKTENS

-840 NVTLLNGATVEN
+840 NVTLLNGATIEN

-857 KAYCDVPNY
+857 KAYCDVHG
-866 SDVYDLYV
+866 SDEYDLYV

-883 PSPMV
+883 PSKAV
-888 VYIKDIKIKNCVID
+888 VNIRDIKIKNCVID
-902 AVGENT
+902 AIDENA
-908 MLTYAGGIVA
+908 MLAYAGGIVA

-957 NSNASYCVVKDTD
+957 NSNVSYCVVKDTD

-981 AGGIAARSKAS
+981 AGGIAARSKAT
-992 DVIKYSY
+992 DTIKYAY

-1013 SVKYGIVAKTDSIS
+1013 SVKYGIIAKTDSIS
-1027 NTGDSDEA
+1027 NTGDSGAA

-1046 ANAYPNEWST
+1046 AAAYPKDSNT
-1056 ARALYL
+1056 RALYL
-1062 ASDYQNTASV
+1062 ASGYQNTASINTESTV
-1072 NVGGSVNVYSAVSTS
+1072 SVYSAVDTS
-1087 QSNIEIKSH
+1087 QTNIEIKS
-1096 NTTVA
+1096 NKTNFASVNGRTV
-1101 TVVGGRSSSSVRGE
+1101 TGVS
-1115 KIGIAYISVYC
+1115 KGIAYISVYC
-1126 KVNNVQYMLCSYLVT
+1126 KVGNTKYLLCSYPVT
-1141 VGGAS
+1141 VGGAA
-1146 ESGSGISLKTD
+1146 ENGTGIQVVTD
-1157 DGKDVNESN
+1157 DGTAVTKDTADEFITYVNES
-1166 SDAYIT
+1166 
-1172 YVSGSGTSATTY
+1172 GTTATTY
-1184 YYFRRH
+1184 YYFRRNI
-1190 LGNPNTVGKVNA
+1190 GNPKTVKKINV
-1202 TPVGAEY
+1202 TPLGAEY

-1219 NTTVVGKATYFDEN
+1219 STATIGKATYFDEN
-1233 TTQADKKARIAS
+1233 TPDDDKYARIAS

-1269 EGGEEGAA
+1269 DGGDEGVAK
-1277 IKSVYFQAN
+1277 KSVYFYAN
-1286 DNVRENTIILM
+1286 DNVRENTVIIM
-1297 ECDYGSATYGV
+1297 ECDYGTAKYGV

-1336 SSGVTHYIYT
+1336 GSGVTHYIYT

-1383 VAVSAGGSYTVT
+1383 VVVSAGGSYTVT

-1434 SCQFKFSTQPQ
+1434 SCHFQFSVQPQ

-1475 FGGNNFLI
+1475 FGADNFLI

-1500 SDLVDY
+1500 SDFVDY
-1506 ALANG
+1506 AVANG
-1511 DSVAFSIT
+1511 GSVAFSVT

-1538 TTTISAGERFSV
+1538 TTTVSAGEKFSL
-1550 VNPDGFEDWTK
+1550 VNPDGFDGWTK

-1596 DASSVVSGTMRFYAR
+1596 DASSEVSGTMRFYAR

-1619 SPEGVTVTS
+1619 FPEGVTVTS
-1628 SMPHSMLEGGEIIPL
+1628 SMPRSMLEGGEIIPL

-1656 SEWVGKPRYK
+1656 SKWVGKPRYK

-1687 QENGYFIS
+1687 QENGYFVS

-1747 EDTVSD
+1747 KDTVSD
-1753 FAFNFALSLPKNT
+1753 FAFNFALSLPKGT

-1772 QKDGVSEWAGSL
+1772 QKDGVSAWAGSL
-1784 VLSADSSSVSL
+1784 VLSAASSSVSL
-1795 SGFGSMD
+1795 SEFGSMG

-1813 SAVSERFI
+1813 PTVSERFI

-1849 YKSIISNYG
+1849 YKSIISDYG

-1868 EDTDGYVGK
+1868 EETDGYVGK
-1877 EYTLLPAVILNATY
+1877 EYTLLPAVILNATF
-1891 SSGKLSFTVTGTTDE
+1891 SSGKVSFTVTGTTDE

-1953 TKGSSIKITESLSGY
+1953 TKGSSIMITESLSGY

-1973 EVRNIKQPSESYE
+1973 EARNIKQPSESYE

-1992 FNA
+1992 F

>member
-1 MKKNRIKKF
+1 MKKSRIKKF

-18 IVCMSLLALIIG
+18 IVCISVLALVIG

-53 GGNDV
+53 GGKDV
-58 QKSADGKNYV
+58 KKSADGKNYE

-89 TINGK
+89 TINGT

-119 PYAEDFGKY
+119 PYAEDVGKY

-163 DAKTTADEIRYGY
+163 DAKTTADDIRYGY

-222 DSEFSLVGSTHY
+222 DSEFSFVGNTHY
-234 ADYGFFAYTY
+234 ADYGFFAYAY

-266 TESAGAINRTDHVN
+266 IENAETINHTDHVN
-280 AGGVAGT
+280 VGGVAGT

-304 AQTRYAD
+304 AQTKFAD
-311 LYVGGIFGLCSS
+311 LYIGGIFGLCSS
-323 SVESWCPVRYNGT
+323 SVESWCPVRYNGA

-344 YGKNAGAIVG
+344 YGNNAGAIVG

-412 PMSIKNI
+412 PMSIKNV
-419 VVCAEHDYSVTS
+419 VVCAEHNYSVTA
-431 VIDNGD
+431 VIDNGG
-437 SANKGNINPDDFSE
+437 SANKGNINPDDFSG

-487 FVKSETSQ
+487 FVKSDISQ
-495 IGEVGSSDEGR
+495 IGEVGPSGEGR
-506 IEIKASTADVDSS
+506 LEIKASTADGDSS

-533 HSAEYIVHNVLSADE
+533 HSAEYIVHNVLPAEE
-548 TKYFFNCNVDV
+548 TKYFFNCSVDV

-566 GPAYAGGAFGYNA
+566 GPAYAGGAFGYNS
-579 FHVDNG
+579 FHIHNVADT
-585 AENLLKI
+585 LLKL

-620 VCAGGYASRFNV
+620 VCAGGYASRYNV
-632 GYSFN
+632 GYSFD

-669 RVFGYGSEATTIGD
+669 RVFGYGSEATTIED
-683 YDKFGSQSGTSDNVT
+683 YGKNGSQSGTSDNVT

-766 SQNGKNAGGSDAD
+766 SQNGKNAGGKDAD

-788 VFGLVIDSKLTSVS
+788 VFGLVIDSKLNSVS
-802 LTGNKTENS
+802 LTGDKTENS

-857 KAYCDVPNY
+857 KAYCDVHG
-866 SDVYDLYV
+866 SDEYDLY
-874 GGAIGVFAN
+874 
-883 PSPMV
+883 
-888 VYIKDIKIKNCVID
+888 
-902 AVGENT
+902 
-908 MLTYAGGIVA
+908 
-918 GMWWSGTTDL
+918 
-928 SYGIVENSAVTASSI
+928 
-943 APYAYAGGI
+943 
-952 VGLMQ
+952 
-957 NSNASYCVVKDTD
+957 
-970 VKAISENSYAY
+970 
-981 AGGIAARSKAS
+981 
-992 DVIKYSY
+992 
-999 SNASLNAQGSSATA
+999 
-1013 SVKYGIVAKTDSIS
+1013 
-1027 NTGDSDEA
+1027 
-1035 KNLFVY
+1035 
-1041 ETAGT
+1041 
-1046 ANAYPNEWST
+1046 
-1056 ARALYL
+1056 
-1062 ASDYQNTASV
+1062 
-1072 NVGGSVNVYSAVSTS
+1072 
-1087 QSNIEIKSH
+1087 
-1096 NTTVA
+1096 
-1101 TVVGGRSSSSVRGE
+1101 
-1115 KIGIAYISVYC
+1115 
-1126 KVNNVQYMLCSYLVT
+1126 

-1157 DGKDVNESN
+1157 GGKDVNESN
-1166 SDAYIT
+1166 SDEYIT

-1190 LGNPNTVGKVNA
+1190 LGNPDTVGKVNA

-1219 NTTVVGKATYFDEN
+1219 NTNVVGKATYFDEN
-1233 TTQADKKARIAS
+1233 TTQADKEARIAD
-1245 IIAAKGAACNV
+1245 IIAAKGSACNV

-1277 IKSVYFQAN
+1277 KKSVYFQAN
-1286 DNVRENTIILM
+1286 DNVRENTVILM

-1308 IVEFVPNRLTGI
+1308 IVEFVPNMLTGI

-1383 VAVSAGGSYTVT
+1383 VVVSENGYYEVS
-1395 CEDLK
+1395 CRDLK
-1400 RTVKT
+1400 NTKST
-1405 TVIVEAKEEVDFS
+1405 KVIVEAKEEVDFS

-1434 SCQFKFSTQPQ
+1434 SCHFTFSLQPQ
-1445 LGYGLTPTISLTING
+1445 LGYGLTPTVSLTING
-1460 VTSIGQFTESGLSVS
+1460 VTSIGQFTENGLSVS

-1500 SDLVDY
+1500 SDFVDY
-1506 ALANG
+1506 AVANG
-1511 DSVAFSIT
+1511 GSVAFSVT

-1538 TTTISAGERFSV
+1538 TTTVSAGEKFSL
-1550 VNPDGFEDWTK
+1550 VNPDGFEGWTK

-1596 DASSVVSGTMRFYAR
+1596 DASSEVSGTMRFYAR

-1628 SMPHSMLEGGEIIPL
+1628 SMPRSMLEGGEIIPL

-1656 SEWVGKPRYK
+1656 SKWVGKPRYK

-1687 QENGYFIS
+1687 QENGYFVS

-1739 TYSVNYGS
+1739 TYNVNYGS
-1747 EDTVSD
+1747 QDTVSD
-1753 FAFNFALSLPKNT
+1753 FAFNFALSLPKGT

-1772 QKDGVSEWAGSL
+1772 QKDGVSAWAGSL
-1784 VLSADSSSVSL
+1784 VLSEASSSVSL
-1795 SGFGSMD
+1795 SEFGSMG

-1813 SAVSERFI
+1813 PTVSERFI
-1821 LVVTLPNNTNGFNIA
+1821 LVVTLPNNTNGFNIN
-1836 SATKCTIKVENYA
+1836 SATKCAIKVKNYA

-1858 SIVRVEGDSP
+1858 SIIRVEGDSP
-1868 EDTDGYVGK
+1868 EEVDGYVGK
-1877 EYTLLPAVILNATY
+1877 EYTLLPAVILNATF
-1891 SSGKLSFTVTGTTDE
+1891 SSGKLSFTATGTTDE

-1927 GYIGDATFTSFGTE
+1927 GYIGNATFTSFGTE

-1953 TKGSSIKITESLSGY
+1953 TKGSSIMITESLSGY

-1973 EVRNIKQPSESYE
+1973 EARNIKQPSESYE

-1992 FNA
+1992 F

>member
-1 MKKNRIKKF
+1 MKKSRIKKF

-18 IVCMSLLALIIG
+18 IVCISVLALVIG

-53 GGNDV
+53 GGKDV
-58 QKSADGKNYV
+58 KKSADGKNYE

-89 TINGK
+89 TINGT

-107 SGKVEISVETEE
+107 SGKVEIAVETEE
-119 PYAEDFGKY
+119 PYAEDVGKY

-193 GFRGGLPFGGCFD
+193 GFRGRLPFGGCFD

-222 DSEFSLVGSTHY
+222 DSEFSFVGDTHY
-234 ADYGFFAYTY
+234 ADYGFFAYAY

-266 TESAGAINRTDHVN
+266 IESAEAINHTDHVN
-280 AGGVAGT
+280 VGGVAGT

-295 DVESTVSVS
+295 DVESTVSIS
-304 AQTRYAD
+304 TQTRFAD
-311 LYVGGIFGLCSS
+311 LYIGGIFGICSS
-323 SVESWCPVRYNGT
+323 SVEAWCPIRYDGA

-344 YGKNAGAIVG
+344 YGNKAGAIVG

-360 QNASVDG
+360 HNASVNG
-367 VTIDGERSIVLA
+367 VTIDGERSMVLA
-379 NALGNVS
+379 NALGEVS

-392 GFVGVVEL
+392 GFVGVIEL
-400 GENANAEVSAPR
+400 GSHTNEEISDPR
-412 PMSIKNI
+412 PMIIRNI
-419 VVCAEHDYSVTS
+419 VIYAESDYSVTA
-431 VIDNGD
+431 VIDNDG
-437 SANKGNINPDDFSE
+437 STNKGSIDPDDFG
-451 TSAAAVAGGIVGIVN
+451 TNSAAAVAGGIVGIVN
-466 RGNKAGSTLSDDK
+466 RGRKNGSTLSDDMI
-479 KIEFSNVA
+479 IEFSDIA
-487 FVKSETSQ
+487 FRR
-495 IGEVGSSDEGR
+495 SSKTTADDAAEAKDDGR
-506 IEIKASTADVDSS
+506 LEIKASTVDGGSS

-524 GGAVGYIYS
+524 GGTVGYIYS
-533 HSAEYIVHNVLSADE
+533 HGTDYIVREIPAYVD
-548 TKYFFNCNVDV
+548 TKYFFECHVDI
-559 SATQNGV
+559 SAVQNGV
-566 GPAYAGGAFGYNA
+566 GPAYAGGAFGYNS
-579 FHVDNG
+579 FHLDNG
-585 AENLLKI
+585 AENLLKV
-592 GIVKPEYD
+592 GIVSPEYD
-600 YTVTAVQSATSTSYN
+600 YTVTAVQSATSTSYG

-620 VCAGGYASRFNV
+620 VCAGGYTSRYNI

-669 RVFGYGSEATTIGD
+669 RVLGYGSSATTIGD
-683 YDKFGSQSGTSDNVT
+683 YDGSGSQSGKSDNVT
-698 VYYNE
+698 VYYNS
-703 NSRVEASCHSFS
+703 NSRVEASCYSFS
-715 SINGTGTLG
+715 STNTTGSLG

-734 YVLGYSQISN
+734 YVLGYSEISN
-744 LSLIFKSDSSS
+744 LSLNFDGSSAK

-766 SQNGKNAGGSDAD
+766 AQNAKNSGGDND
-779 LKTEGFVGG
+779 LKSEGFVGG
-788 VFGLVIDSKLTSVS
+788 VFGLVIDTQLKNI
-802 LTGNKTENS
+802 GINGDKTENS
-811 VVYFT
+811 VVYFS

-834 RKKITS
+834 RRKIS
-840 NVTLLNGATVEN
+840 SGSTLLKDGAVEY

-857 KAYCDVPNY
+857 KAYCDVAGN
-866 SDVYDLYV
+866 SDTYDLYV

-883 PSPMV
+883 PSGANI
-888 VYIKDIKIKNCVID
+888 YITNITVKNSVID

-918 GMWWSGTTDL
+918 GMWWSGTTYL

-957 NSNASYCVVKDTD
+957 NSKVTYCVTKDTD
-970 VKAISENSYAY
+970 VKAVSEQSYAY
-981 AGGIAARSKAS
+981 AAGIAARGKYSS
-992 DVIKYSY
+992 SNVIQYSY
-999 SNASLNAQGSSATA
+999 SNASLNAQGSSTNA
-1013 SVKYGIVAKTDSIS
+1013 SVKCGIIALGPVTADSS
-1027 NTGDSDEA
+1027 GAA

-1046 ANAYPNEWST
+1046 DEAYSGNT
-1056 ARALYL
+1056 NMALYL
-1062 ASDYQNTASV
+1062 ASGYQNTASI
-1072 NVGGSVNVYSAVSTS
+1072 NTGSTVSVYSAVDTS
-1087 QSNIEIKSH
+1087 QTNIEVKS
-1096 NTTVA
+1096 NKTNFASINGLTV
-1101 TVVGGRSSSSVRGE
+1101 TGVS
-1115 KIGIAYISVYC
+1115 KGIAYISVYC
-1126 KVNNVQYMLCSYLVT
+1126 KVGDTKYLLCSYPVT
-1141 VGGAS
+1141 VGGAT
-1146 ESGSGISLKTD
+1146 ENATGIQVVTD
-1157 DGKDVNESN
+1157 DGTAVTKDNADEF
-1166 SDAYIT
+1166 IT
-1172 YVSGSGTSATTY
+1172 YVNGSGTTATTY
-1184 YYFRRH
+1184 YYFRRNI
-1190 LGNPNTVGKVNA
+1190 GNPKTVKKINV

-1219 NTTVVGKATYFDEN
+1219 SVTKATYFDEN
-1233 TTQADKKARIAS
+1233 TTEAVKNARIAS
-1245 IIAAKGAACNV
+1245 IIAAKGTACNV

-1269 EGGEEGAA
+1269 DGGDEGVAK
-1277 IKSVYFQAN
+1277 KSVYFYAN
-1286 DNVRENTIILM
+1286 DNVRENTVIIM
-1297 ECDYGSATYGV
+1297 ECTYDSATYGV
-1308 IVEFVPNRLTGI
+1308 IVEFVPNELTGI

-1336 SSGVTHYIYT
+1336 SDGVTHYVYT

-1383 VAVSAGGSYTVT
+1383 VVVSAGGTYTVT
-1395 CEDLK
+1395 CKDLK
-1400 RTVKT
+1400 GSKST

-1424 TGSTDRKMLQ
+1424 TGSSDRKMVE
-1434 SCQFKFSTQPQ
+1434 SCDFEFEIKPQP
-1445 LGYGLTPTISLTING
+1445 GYGLTPTISLTING

-1475 FGGNNFLI
+1475 FGANNFLI

-1500 SDLVDY
+1500 SDFVEY
-1506 ALANG
+1506 AVENG
-1511 DSVAFSIT
+1511 GSVAFSVT

-1538 TTTISAGERFSV
+1538 TTTVSAGEKFSL
-1550 VNPDGFEDWTK
+1550 VNPDGFEGWTN
-1561 KLINDRY
+1561 KLINERY

-1596 DASSVVSGTMRFYAR
+1596 DSSSEVSGTMRFYAR

-1619 SPEGVTVTS
+1619 APEGVTVTS
-1628 SMPHSMLEGGEIIPL
+1628 SMPRSMLEGGEIIPL

-1656 SEWVGKPRYK
+1656 DKWVGKPRYK
-1666 SFIKLKDGSYTEIT
+1666 AFIRLSDGSYTEIT

-1687 QENGYFIS
+1687 QESGYFVS
-1695 SETLKG
+1695 SEILSG
-1701 YDSGYIHIKV
+1701 YDSGYIYVKV
-1711 YADDIEF
+1711 YADDLEF

-1753 FAFNFALSLPKNT
+1753 FAFDFDLPLPKDT
-1766 SMRLFY
+1766 SLRLFY
-1772 QKDGVSEWAGSL
+1772 QKDGVSVWAGSY
-1784 VLSADSSSVSL
+1784 VLSSVSDSVL
-1795 SGFGSMD
+1795 ISEFDSMGGSTQ
-1802 DGSALTLAARN
+1802 TLAAARD

-1821 LVVTLPNNTNGFNIA
+1821 LVVTLPNNTNGFNIT
-1836 SATKCTIKVENYA
+1836 SATKCAIKVKNYA
-1849 YKSIISNYG
+1849 YKSIISDYG
-1858 SIVRVEGDSP
+1858 SIERADDGKPKE
-1868 EDTDGYVGK
+1868 TDEYVSE
-1877 EYTLLPAVILNATY
+1877 EYTLLPAVILSVTY
-1891 SSGKLSFTVTGTTDE
+1891 SNGTLSFTATGTPDE
-1906 NVIDRR
+1906 NVVDRR

-1927 GYIGDATFTSFGTE
+1927 GYIGNKTFTSFGTE

-1953 TKGSSIKITESLSGY
+1953 TKGSSIMITESLSGY

-1973 EVRNIKQPSESYE
+1973 EARNIKQPSESYE

-1992 FNA
+1992 F

>member
-1 MKKNRIKKF
+1 MRKSRIKKF

-18 IVCMSLLALIIG
+18 IVCISVLALVIG

-53 GGNDV
+53 GGKDV
-58 QKSADGKNYV
+58 KKSADGKNYE

-107 SGKVEISVETEE
+107 SGKVEIAVETEE
-119 PYAEDFGKY
+119 PYAEDVGKY

-163 DAKTTADEIRYGY
+163 DAKTTADDIRYGY

-222 DSEFSLVGSTHY
+222 DGEFSFVGKTHY

-266 TESAGAINRTDHVN
+266 IENAETINHTDRVN
-280 AGGVAGT
+280 VGGVAGT

-304 AQTRYAD
+304 AQTKFAD
-311 LYVGGIFGLCSS
+311 LYIGGIFGLCSS

-344 YGKNAGAIVG
+344 YGNNAGVIVG

-412 PMSIKNI
+412 PMSIKNV

-431 VIDNGD
+431 VIDNGG
-437 SANKGNINPDDFSE
+437 SANKGSINPDDFSE

-466 RGNKAGSTLSDDK
+466 RGKKTGSTLSDDK
-479 KIEFSNVA
+479 RIEFSNIA
-487 FVKSETSQ
+487 FVKSEASQ
-495 IGEVGSSDEGR
+495 IGEVVPSGDGR
-506 IEIKASTADVDSS
+506 LEIKASTADGDSS

-533 HSAEYIVHNVLSADE
+533 HSADYIVHNVLHADE
-548 TKYFFNCNVDV
+548 TKCFFNCSVDV

-566 GPAYAGGAFGYNA
+566 GPAYAGGAFGYNS
-579 FHVDNG
+579 FLVDNG

-592 GIVKPEYD
+592 GIVSPEYD

-620 VCAGGYASRFNV
+620 VCAGGYTSRFNV
-632 GYSFN
+632 GHSFN
-637 NAVFY
+637 NTVFY

-683 YDKFGSQSGTSDNVT
+683 YDKNGSQSGTSDNVT

-766 SQNGKNAGGSDAD
+766 SQNGKNAGGNDAD

-788 VFGLVIDSKLTSVS
+788 VFGLVIDSKLNNVS
-802 LTGNKTENS
+802 LTGDKTENS

-857 KAYCDVPNY
+857 KAYCDVHG

-883 PSPMV
+883 PSQAV
-888 VYIKDIKIKNCVID
+888 VNIRDIKIKNCVID
-902 AVGENT
+902 AIGENT

-928 SYGIVENSAVTASSI
+928 SYGIVENCAVTASSI

-957 NSNASYCVVKDTD
+957 NSNVSYCVVKDTD

-981 AGGIAARSKAS
+981 AGGIAARSKAT
-992 DVIKYSY
+992 DTIKYAY

-1013 SVKYGIVAKTDSIS
+1013 SVKYGIIAKTDSIS
-1027 NTGDSDEA
+1027 NTGDSGAA

-1046 ANAYPNEWST
+1046 AAAYPKDSNT
-1056 ARALYL
+1056 RALYL
-1062 ASDYQNTASV
+1062 ASGYQNTASV
-1072 NVGGSVNVYSAVSTS
+1072 NVGGSVNVYSAVDAS

-1101 TVVGGRSSSSVRGE
+1101 TVGGLSVEGVKE
-1115 KIGIAYISVYC
+1115 GISYISVYC
-1126 KVNNVQYMLCSYLVT
+1126 KVNNVKYMLCSYLVT

-1190 LGNPNTVGKVNA
+1190 LGNPDTVGKINA

-1219 NTTVVGKATYFDEN
+1219 NTNVVGKATYFGEN
-1233 TTQADKKARIAS
+1233 TTQADKEARIAS

-1277 IKSVYFQAN
+1277 KKSVYFQAN
-1286 DNVRENTIILM
+1286 DNVRENTVILM

-1383 VAVSAGGSYTVT
+1383 VVVSAGGVYTVT

-1418 FAYSGA
+1418 FAYS
-1424 TGSTDRKMLQ
+1424 
-1434 SCQFKFSTQPQ
+1434 
-1445 LGYGLTPTISLTING
+1445 
-1460 VTSIGQFTESGLSVS
+1460 
-1475 FGGNNFLI
+1475 
-1483 PYTEDP
+1483 
-1489 DYEYSYNFVAG
+1489 
-1500 SDLVDY
+1500 
-1506 ALANG
+1506 
-1511 DSVAFSIT
+1511 VAFSVT

-1538 TTTISAGERFSV
+1538 TTTVSAGEKFSL
-1550 VNPDGFEDWTK
+1550 VNPDGFEGWTN
-1561 KLINDRY
+1561 KLINERY

-1596 DASSVVSGTMRFYAR
+1596 DSSSEVSGTMRFYAR

-1619 SPEGVTVTS
+1619 APEGVTVTS
-1628 SMPHSMLEGGEIIPL
+1628 SMPRSMLEGGEIIPL

-1656 SEWVGKPRYK
+1656 SKWVGKPRYK

-1687 QENGYFIS
+1687 QENGYFVS

-1739 TYSVNYGS
+1739 TYNVNYGS
-1747 EDTVSD
+1747 QDTVSD
-1753 FAFNFALSLPKNT
+1753 FAFNFALSLPKGT

-1772 QKDGVSEWAGSL
+1772 QKDGVSAWAGSL
-1784 VLSADSSSVSL
+1784 VLSAASSSVSL
-1795 SGFGSMD
+1795 SEFGSMG

-1813 SAVSERFI
+1813 PTVSERFI
-1821 LVVTLPNNTNGFNIA
+1821 LVVTLPNNTNGFNVT
-1836 SATKCTIKVENYA
+1836 SATKCAIKVKNYA

-1868 EDTDGYVGK
+1868 EDADGYVGK
-1877 EYTLLPAVILNATY
+1877 EYTLLPAVILNATF

-1953 TKGSSIKITESLSGY
+1953 TKGSSITISESLSGY

-1973 EVRNIKQPSESYE
+1973 EARNIKQPSESYE

-1992 FNA
+1992 F

>member
-1 MKKNRIKKF
+1 MKKSKIKKF

-18 IVCMSLLALIIG
+18 IVCISVLALVIG

-53 GGNDV
+53 GGKDV
-58 QKSADGKNYV
+58 KKSADGKNYE

-119 PYAEDFGKY
+119 PYAEDVGKY

-163 DAKTTADEIRYGY
+163 DAKTTADDIRYGY

-222 DSEFSLVGSTHY
+222 DGEFSFVGNTHY
-234 ADYGFFAYTY
+234 ADYGFFAYAY

-266 TESAGAINRTDHVN
+266 IENAETINHTDHVN
-280 AGGVAGT
+280 VGGVAGT

-304 AQTRYAD
+304 AQTKFAD
-311 LYVGGIFGLCSS
+311 LYIGGIFGLCSS
-323 SVESWCPVRYNGT
+323 SVESWCPVRYNGA

-344 YGKNAGAIVG
+344 YGNNAGAIVG

-400 GENANAEVSAPR
+400 GENVNAEVSAPR
-412 PMSIKNI
+412 PMSIKNV
-419 VVCAEHDYSVTS
+419 VVCAEHNYSVTA
-431 VIDNGD
+431 VIDNGG
-437 SANKGNINPDDFSE
+437 SANKGNINPDDFSG

-466 RGNKAGSTLSDDK
+466 RGKRTGSTLSDDK

-487 FVKSETSQ
+487 FVKSDISQ
-495 IGEVGSSDEGR
+495 IGEVGPSGEGR
-506 IEIKASTADVDSS
+506 LEIKASTADGDSS

-524 GGAVGYIYS
+524 GGAVGYNS
-533 HSAEYIVHNVLSADE
+533 FHVHNVAD
-548 TKYFFNCNVDV
+548 T
-559 SATQNGV
+559 
-566 GPAYAGGAFGYNA
+566 
-579 FHVDNG
+579 
-585 AENLLKI
+585 LLKL

-620 VCAGGYASRFNV
+620 VCAGGYASRYNV
-632 GYSFN
+632 GYSFD
-637 NAVFY
+637 NAEFY

-669 RVFGYGSEATTIGD
+669 RVSGYGSEATTIGD
-683 YDKFGSQSGTSDNVT
+683 YDKNGSQSGTSDNVT

-766 SQNGKNAGGSDAD
+766 SQNGKNAGGKDAD

-802 LTGNKTENS
+802 LTGDKTENS

-857 KAYCDVPNY
+857 KAYCDVHG
-866 SDVYDLYV
+866 SDEYDLYV

-883 PSPMV
+883 PSKAV
-888 VYIKDIKIKNCVID
+888 VNIRDIKIKNCVID
-902 AVGENT
+902 AIGENT

-957 NSNASYCVVKDTD
+957 NSNVSYCVVKDTD

-981 AGGIAARSKAS
+981 AGGIAARSKAT
-992 DVIKYSY
+992 DTIKYAY

-1013 SVKYGIVAKTDSIS
+1013 SVKYGIIAKTDSIS
-1027 NTGDSDEA
+1027 NTGDSGAA

-1046 ANAYPNEWST
+1046 AAAYPKDSDT
-1056 ARALYL
+1056 RALYL
-1062 ASDYQNTASV
+1062 ASGYQNTASV
-1072 NVGGSVNVYSAVSTS
+1072 NVGGSVNVYSAVDAS

-1101 TVVGGRSSSSVRGE
+1101 TVGGLSVEGVKE
-1115 KIGIAYISVYC
+1115 GISYISVYC
-1126 KVNNVQYMLCSYLVT
+1126 KVNNVKYMLCSYLVT

-1157 DGKDVNESN
+1157 DGKDVTESN
-1166 SDAYIT
+1166 SDAYIA

-1219 NTTVVGKATYFDEN
+1219 NTNVVGKATYFDEN
-1233 TTQADKKARIAS
+1233 TTQADKEARIAS
-1245 IIAAKGAACNV
+1245 IIAAKGSACNV

-1277 IKSVYFQAN
+1277 KKSVYFQAN
-1286 DNVRENTIILM
+1286 DNVRENTVILM

-1308 IVEFVPNRLTGI
+1308 IVEFVPNMLTGI

-1354 ATLKYK
+1354 ATLKYR

-1383 VAVSAGGSYTVT
+1383 VVVSENGYYEVS
-1395 CEDLK
+1395 CRDLK
-1400 RTVKT
+1400 NTKST
-1405 TVIVEAKEEVDFS
+1405 KVIVEAKEEVDFS

-1434 SCQFKFSTQPQ
+1434 SCHFTFSLQPQ

-1475 FGGNNFLI
+1475 FGGDNFLI

-1500 SDLVDY
+1500 SDFVDY
-1506 ALANG
+1506 AVTNG
-1511 DSVAFSIT
+1511 GSVAFSVT

-1538 TTTISAGERFSV
+1538 TTTVSAGEKFSL
-1550 VNPDGFEDWTK
+1550 VNPDGFEGWTN

-1596 DASSVVSGTMRFYAR
+1596 DASSEVSGTMRFYAR

-1628 SMPHSMLEGGEIIPL
+1628 SMPRSMLEGGEIIPL

-1656 SEWVGKPRYK
+1656 SKWVGKPRYK

-1687 QENGYFIS
+1687 QENGYFVS

-1747 EDTVSD
+1747 KDTVSD
-1753 FAFNFALSLPKNT
+1753 FAFNFALSLPKGT

-1772 QKDGVSEWAGSL
+1772 QKDGVSAWAGSL
-1784 VLSADSSSVSL
+1784 VLSAASGSVSL
-1795 SGFGSMD
+1795 SEFGSMD

-1813 SAVSERFI
+1813 PKVSERFI
-1821 LVVTLPNNTNGFNIA
+1821 LVVTLPNNTNGFNIT
-1836 SATKCTIKVENYA
+1836 SATKCTIKVKNYA
-1849 YKSIISNYG
+1849 YKSIISDYG

-1868 EDTDGYVGK
+1868 EETDGYVGK
-1877 EYTLLPAVILNATY
+1877 EYTLLPAVILNATF
-1891 SSGKLSFTVTGTTDE
+1891 SSGTLSFTVTGTTDE

-1927 GYIGDATFTSFGTE
+1927 GYIGNATFTSFGTE

-1953 TKGSSIKITESLSGY
+1953 TKGSSIMITESLSGY

-1973 EVRNIKQPSESYE
+1973 EARNIKQPSESYE

-1992 FNA
+1992 F